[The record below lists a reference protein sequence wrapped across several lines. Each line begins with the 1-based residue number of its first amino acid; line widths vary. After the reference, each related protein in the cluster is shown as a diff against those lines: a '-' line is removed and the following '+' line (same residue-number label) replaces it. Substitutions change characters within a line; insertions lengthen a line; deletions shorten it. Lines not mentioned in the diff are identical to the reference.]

1 MHYVKCSAIL
11 GKIKD
16 EITFCYVIYWI
27 VLLHSEINLH
37 GSSHESRISSVML
50 VYYEGLC
57 NRDLMEAK
65 NARDSSFK
73 LHQIFHDQLL
83 IVIAT
88 WNQ

>member
-1 MHYVKCSAIL
+1 
-11 GKIKD
+11 
-16 EITFCYVIYWI
+16 
-27 VLLHSEINLH
+27 
-37 GSSHESRISSVML
+37 ML
-50 VYYEGLC
+50 IYYEGLC